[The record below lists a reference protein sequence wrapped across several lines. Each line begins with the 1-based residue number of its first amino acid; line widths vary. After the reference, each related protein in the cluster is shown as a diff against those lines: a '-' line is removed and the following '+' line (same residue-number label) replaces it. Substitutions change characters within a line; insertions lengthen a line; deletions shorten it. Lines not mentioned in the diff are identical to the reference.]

1 MNIDIKP
8 LVEKYPNDFELGEKV
23 RQLYWLQQE
32 NFFKEDDRSWIYES
46 PDGGKTVTRRKM
58 GADLS
63 TREQVLVDELPKWT
77 TNHTW
82 ESSQFKKD
90 KQLKLFDE

>member
-1 MNIDIKP
+1 MEKDIKE
-8 LVEKYPNDFELGEKV
+8 LVKKYPNDMELGEKV

-58 GADLS
+58 GADVS
-63 TREQVLVDELPKWT
+63 TRETLTD
-77 TNHTW
+77 
-82 ESSQFKKD
+82 SQQLQLFK
-90 KQLKLFDE
+90 

>member
-1 MNIDIKP
+1 MSDKD
-8 LVEKYPNDFELGEKV
+8 Y
-23 RQLYWLQQE
+23 
-32 NFFKEDDRSWIYES
+32 IYES

-63 TREQVLVDELPKWT
+63 TRKQVLVDELPKWT